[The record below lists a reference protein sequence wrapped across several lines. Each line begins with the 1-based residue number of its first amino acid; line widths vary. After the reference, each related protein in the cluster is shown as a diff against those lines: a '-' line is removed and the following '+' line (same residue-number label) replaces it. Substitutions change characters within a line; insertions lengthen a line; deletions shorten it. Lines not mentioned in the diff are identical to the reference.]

1 MFSTRLFRFVLFVFS
16 YLLVNSFVSAE
27 PIGVNGG
34 VIAVKL
40 PNGATEAEFNDEN
53 QLIVRGHAIVAIP
66 HEAEAK
72 KHKLIVSFDDGS
84 FQAVDFEVQSK
95 QYEEQHITIENQDY
109 VTPPEE
115 TIKRRQEEAAMMRE
129 AYARRSPAIEDILPI
144 VIPVEGQVTGVF
156 GTKRFFNGE
165 QRNYHTGVDYAA
177 PTGTPISAP
186 APGTVVVT
194 HDMYFNGNTVVIDH
208 GSGFVSVMCH
218 LDEIEVKK
226 DSQLKRG
233 DVIGTVGSTGR
244 STGPHLH
251 WTISLQGTKIDP
263 EMFMEVVNGLDD
275 SSDDEVP

>member
-1 MFSTRLFRFVLFVFS
+1 MFSSQMFRYVLFVFS
-16 YLLVNSFVSAE
+16 CLFVSSAISAE
-27 PIGVNGG
+27 HKGVNGG

-40 PNGATEAEFNDEN
+40 PTGATEAEFNDEN
-53 QLIVRGHAIVAIP
+53 QLIILGHAIVAIP

-72 KHKLIVSFDDGS
+72 MHKLIVSLNDGS
-84 FQAVDFEVQSK
+84 FQAIDFEVQSK
-95 QYEEQHITIENQDY
+95 EYEEQHITIENQDY

-129 AYARRSPAIEDILPI
+129 AYARRSPVIEDILPI

-177 PTGTPISAP
+177 PAGTPISAP

-194 HDMYFNGNTVVIDH
+194 HDMFFNGKTVVIDH
-208 GSGFVSVMCH
+208 GSGFISVMCH
-218 LDEIEVKK
+218 LDEIDVEK
-226 DSQLKRG
+226 DSELQRG

-263 EMFMEVVNGLDD
+263 EMFMEVVNGLENSFDD
-275 SSDDEVP
+275 